1 MSRNSLAGTKKGKSD
16 SARFYQNNPEAR
28 EAKKR
33 YDKKYH
39 STPRRRKYR
48 SLLNAINR
56 KNGTYGNGDGNDV
69 AHVSKTKTKSQDQSK
84 NRGDKKNKHF
94 K

>member
-1 MSRNSLAGTKKGKSD
+1 MRNKLAGTQKGKSD
-16 SARFYQNNPEAR
+16 SAEFYHKNKAAR
-28 EAKKR
+28 KR
-33 YDKKYH
+33 KQAYDKKYH

-56 KNGTYGNGDGNDV
+56 KNGTYGNGDGKDV